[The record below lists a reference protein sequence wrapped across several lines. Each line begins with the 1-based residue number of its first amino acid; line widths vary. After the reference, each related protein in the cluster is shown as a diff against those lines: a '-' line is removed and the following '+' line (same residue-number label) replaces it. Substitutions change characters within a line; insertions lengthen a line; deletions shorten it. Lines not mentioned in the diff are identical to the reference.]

1 MEFIKGPWYLYILSQ
16 VLTWLQE
23 LRREGRVHCFLHVEC
38 TFMLYGTDITPA
50 ARDNCSP
57 LPATPFCIYL
67 GFKGKVRPMWG
78 QWLHFELETFSW
90 GLGTANRNS
99 SEFRSMWKVFRRSK
113 YHTPG
118 TQRCI
123 VCSGKKESVQ
133 INEDMSQ
140 IYALELADNKGQMGR
155 KSNGTAQ

>member
-1 MEFIKGPWYLYILSQ
+1 
-16 VLTWLQE
+16 
-23 LRREGRVHCFLHVEC
+23 
-38 TFMLYGTDITPA
+38 
-50 ARDNCSP
+50 
-57 LPATPFCIYL
+57 
-67 GFKGKVRPMWG
+67 
-78 QWLHFELETFSW
+78 
-90 GLGTANRNS
+90 
-99 SEFRSMWKVFRRSK
+99 MWKVFRRSK

-118 TQRCI
+118 TQRRI